1 MVEEKSHHSSAFSA
15 FQPHKAEDRVPEV
28 TAGRIKRLKNPWRE
42 SISITNASG

>member
-28 TAGRIKRLKNPWRE
+28 TGRQDKKAQKSLEGKR
-42 SISITNASG
+42 